1 MSSRT
6 PVGFRVPGS
15 RTHVLLGSDQSAS
28 PYAARLFWTLLL
40 VAVAAALLVPA
51 VSRAASPI
59 GRVLRAGDQGRDVK
73 TLQGWLSAVG
83 IPTAADGD
91 FGPGTAAAVRRFQI
105 AAHLTPASGT
115 AGSRTEQTLD
125 SWVGEHKRVAEPASY
140 VHSQPGRA
148 RHSPSKVQHPAIRRV
163 LRTGDRGRDVRMLQT
178 WLSSVGIATAKDGD
192 FGPATAAAVRQFQN
206 AAHLTPASGTA
217 GSSTVR
223 TLQTWV
229 AHATKV
235 AATPAPPSTTPT
247 AKATLA
253 NGLAVAP
260 AGAPAAVQQVIAAA
274 NQIAFK
280 PYVYGGGHGSWT
292 DSGYDCSGSV
302 GYALHGGGLLSQT
315 EDSSQMETYGSAGH
329 GQWITLWAN
338 AGHVYANIAGL
349 WFDTA
354 AQSSSNGNDRWSTHR
369 VSPVSG
375 FVVRHPAGY

>member
-15 RTHVLLGSDQSAS
+15 RTHVLLGSDQSDS
-28 PYAARLFWTLLL
+28 PPVARLFWALLL
-40 VAVAAALLVPA
+40 VAATAALLVPA
-51 VSRAASPI
+51 ASQAASPI
-59 GRVLRAGDQGRDVK
+59 GRVLRVGDHGRDVK

-83 IPTAADGD
+83 IATGVDGD
-91 FGPGTAAAVRRFQI
+91 FGPATAAAVRRFQI
-105 AAHLTPASGT
+105 DAHLTPASGT

-125 SWVGEHKRVAEPASY
+125 SWVGEHKRVADAASS
-140 VHSQPGRA
+140 VHAQS
-148 RHSPSKVQHPAIRRV
+148 HKVRRSGIRRV
-163 LRTGDRGRDVRMLQT
+163 LRTGDRGRDVRTLQT
-178 WLSSVGIATAKDGD
+178 WLSSVGIATARDGD
-192 FGPATAAAVRQFQN
+192 FGPATASAVRQFQN

-217 GSSTVR
+217 GAKTVQ

-235 AATPAPPSTTPT
+235 AATPAPPRTTPT
-247 AKATLA
+247 AKATLV

-315 EDSSQMETYGSAGH
+315 EDSGQMETYGSAGH

-369 VSPVSG
+369 VSPTGG